1 MPASAFPGWEG
12 RKSQSSCRGLNSE
25 FLLFEYFLVQ
35 KRSNF
40 YVFIGQSRTPHTE
53 TWSAS
58 KDHTEPWPWLLE
70 NNNCSKIGDSPGNYS
85 SLQTISS
92 LAGVSAN
99 TLRAVYLQSIPSPAP
114 VISEHLLLVGEHL
127 CGIKL
132 PHTAHCPQDLCCV
145 QIMAQTDFPFP
156 QGGKGSSSYQNS
168 QQDPSWKKFLS
179 NRVHT
184 WLLGAGVSKSGPQWL
199 HFQSTGGKAVH
210 GLSLGKHWL

>member
-114 VISEHLLLVGEHL
+114 VISELLITPAPGRWTSLWHQTTTHGPLPSGSLLCANHGPDWLSFPPRREGLLL
-127 CGIKL
+127 L
-132 PHTAHCPQDLCCV
+132 PEQPAGSVMKEIPQ
-145 QIMAQTDFPFP
+145 Q
-156 QGGKGSSSYQNS
+156 
-168 QQDPSWKKFLS
+168 
-179 NRVHT
+179 
-184 WLLGAGVSKSGPQWL
+184 
-199 HFQSTGGKAVH
+199 
-210 GLSLGKHWL
+210 